1 MNLPQAGDTLTQFPE
16 APAASQPPVAHL
28 DAALERNDMPA
39 LMSALRQ
46 IVKERGGFEAVAQR
60 TGLNRTAL
68 YNIVSARHDP
78 RLSTILRLLP
88 GLGLRFSLKRTE
100 KRYRLYNRVK
110 SQRRRKA

>member
-1 MNLPQAGDTLTQFPE
+1 MTLPQTGDTLTNFPE
-16 APAASQPPVAHL
+16 APAAPRPPLAHL
-28 DAALERNDMPA
+28 DAVLEQNDMPA

-46 IVKERGGFEAVAQR
+46 IVKEQGGFEAVAQR

-88 GLGLRFSLKRTE
+88 GLGLRFSLKRTDQ
-100 KRYRLYNRVK
+100 RDRLHNRVK